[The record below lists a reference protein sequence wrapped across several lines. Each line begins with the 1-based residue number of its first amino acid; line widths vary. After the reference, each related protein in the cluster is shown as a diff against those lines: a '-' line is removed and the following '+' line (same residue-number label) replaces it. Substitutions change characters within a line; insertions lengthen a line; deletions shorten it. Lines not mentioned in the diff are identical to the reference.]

1 MLRKVKHTFIPYEG
15 NNFYPRFKKP
25 KALGIILLLLLGIQV
40 FLNFTVSTT
49 PKVLGFATDIHV
61 QDVINLSNKERE
73 NQGLPALKTSSV
85 LCEAARQ
92 KAEYMFEHDF
102 WAHVAPDGTTPWDFF
117 ASVGYDFYFAGE
129 NLARDFNTS
138 AGVVRGW
145 MNSPSHRENILNNDF
160 EEIGI
165 AVVNGELD
173 GEETTLVVQMFGTPL
188 SAGVA
193 EKTEQTGSDQQQAV
207 QQVAADAKQ
216 VESQPTYTAYGLES
230 EITTEQASRPKG
242 SSFSLAKPSLD
253 SLYDLG
259 PTGQV
264 YIPFLT
270 VLMLLFVIDSYVLL
284 RKKKVRLSGHSM
296 LHAVGIGLSMAAM
309 MLLETGQVL

>member
-40 FLNFTVSTT
+40 FLNFTVSTA

-61 QDVINLSNKERE
+61 RDVIELSNKERE
-73 NQGLPALKTSSV
+73 KEGLPALKTSDS
-85 LCEAARQ
+85 LSEAARQ

-117 ASVGYDFYFAGE
+117 ESVGYDFYFAGE

-145 MNSPSHRENILNNDF
+145 MNSPSHKDNILNNNF
-160 EEIGI
+160 KEIGI

-173 GEETTLVVQMFGTPL
+173 GEETTLVVQLFGTPL
-188 SAGVA
+188 SAAVA
-193 EKTEQTGSDQQQAV
+193 EEPGETGAVQQQAV
-207 QQVAADAKQ
+207 ETK
-216 VESQPTYTAYGLES
+216 PTYTAYGLET
-230 EITTEQASRPKG
+230 EITAEEAARPRG
-242 SSFSLAKPSLD
+242 STFTLAKPSLVA
-253 SLYDLG
+253 LYDLG

-270 VLMLLFVIDSYVLL
+270 VLMLLFVVDSYVLL
-284 RKKKVRLSGHSM
+284 RKRKVRLSGHSM
-296 LHAVGIGLSMAAM
+296 LHAVGVGLSMAAM
-309 MLLETGQVL
+309 MFLETGQVL